1 MAGGKPTAVQHEAR
15 RQSVSLPS
23 KTPAVAG
30 SPVRHRTPA
39 MQENVLN
46 VGTRRTMTYPI
57 AEAIVKIG
65 KYIAMTMNP
74 IIVPRTTIMMGSS
87 SDVMAATA

>member
-1 MAGGKPTAVQHEAR
+1 MADGKPTAVQHEAR
-15 RQSVSLPS
+15 SSAVSLPS

-30 SPVRHRTPA
+30 SPMRHPIPA

-46 VGTRRTMTYPI
+46 VGMRRTMTYPI

-87 SDVMAATA
+87 SEVMAATA